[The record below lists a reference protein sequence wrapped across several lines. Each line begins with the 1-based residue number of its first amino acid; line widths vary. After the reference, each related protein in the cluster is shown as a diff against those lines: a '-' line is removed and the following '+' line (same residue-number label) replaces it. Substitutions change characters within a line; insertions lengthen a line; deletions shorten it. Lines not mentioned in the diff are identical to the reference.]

1 MKLTPDSNATG
12 WVNALNGGGVYY
24 FGSGVVRITV
34 TAKNVD
40 GVKILDWDKDQ
51 YRSPEVAANDNKHA
65 TITAVFDL
73 GASGRLVT
81 RFLNPQANA
90 EGIMTVET
98 APPPRVLAGFTA
110 FLRRWRHGAKET
122 SPGAGQCAY
131 ELHRKNTVLPEL
143 VYVGASTT
151 TPWTYS
157 RRYQRKIGNRIRTL
171 AFRGSRRASVDLPG
185 RRKHGR
191 THQGHLRLRGPART
205 VQPASHGTA
214 YLDTHTPALT
224 IAGGEACGA

>member
-1 MKLTPDSNATG
+1 MSLSRIFSPGQSMKLTPESNATG

-73 GASGRLVT
+73 GSSGRVVT

-90 EGIMTVET
+90 EGIMSVET

-110 FLRRWRHGAKET
+110 FLRRWRHGAKTRHENFHRQRT
-122 SPGAGQCAY
+122 RLGSPQKRRGNNTRTQRPHHAHSTAQRVPTEHQYPNGDHRDWGPVGPRHHQREQRRRDSFHRRELLWHSHLPQPLATVGGGA
-131 ELHRKNTVLPEL
+131 
-143 VYVGASTT
+143 
-151 TPWTYS
+151 
-157 RRYQRKIGNRIRTL
+157 
-171 AFRGSRRASVDLPG
+171 
-185 RRKHGR
+185 
-191 THQGHLRLRGPART
+191 
-205 VQPASHGTA
+205 
-214 YLDTHTPALT
+214 
-224 IAGGEACGA
+224 

>member
-1 MKLTPDSNATG
+1 MKLTPESNATG
-12 WVNALNGGGVYY
+12 WANALNGGGVYY

-73 GASGRLVT
+73 GSSGRVVT
-81 RFLNPQANA
+81 RFLNPQADA

-110 FLRRWRHGAKET
+110 FLRRWRHGAKADRKHQ
-122 SPGAGQCAY
+122 GLF
-131 ELHRKNTVLPEL
+131 LH
-143 VYVGASTT
+143 
-151 TPWTYS
+151 
-157 RRYQRKIGNRIRTL
+157 
-171 AFRGSRRASVDLPG
+171 GSHPRRAIMGYRYDSRMG
-185 RRKHGR
+185 RSQKHF
-191 THQGHLRLRGPART
+191 THTRLRNVCSNRDRGGFPCFCRT
-205 VQPASHGTA
+205 GELLESNRDSGLQIQRHLCCNFVCASQQISAGNPASLAH
-214 YLDTHTPALT
+214 
-224 IAGGEACGA
+224 AGGVA